1 MLLDFFV
8 AGGIAAAAATK
19 GLSDRPLET
28 FGCTPMFLGCYRNM
42 GERRRAAEWREKSGE
57 WRDADVHAEKKR
69 TKKPSEQNS
78 EGFGAADG
86 T

>member
-28 FGCTPMFLGCYRNM
+28 FGRTPMSLDFYRSKRNEC
-42 GERRRAAEWREKSGE
+42 GRDRKCFRGGKWRKI
-57 WRDADVHAEKKR
+57 
-69 TKKPSEQNS
+69 
-78 EGFGAADG
+78 
-86 T
+86 